1 MQGDSGATPLF
12 AACLAGHPDVVK
24 LLLSRKAN
32 PNRATVCRTLLL
44 QSPSPSVVGVRAQ
57 RFSSSVSALCAIS
70 AGCVCVKVM
79 ASGVLC
85 RPSPLAHW

>member
-1 MQGDSGATPLF
+1 MWHTMCLTERASVNGTVLCVCVCTWWSMQGDSGATPLF

-44 QSPSPSVVGVRAQ
+44 
-57 RFSSSVSALCAIS
+57 
-70 AGCVCVKVM
+70 
-79 ASGVLC
+79 
-85 RPSPLAHW
+85 